1 MNEPDL
7 YIDLLKRV
15 LANRQS
21 PGIGPR
27 IRYLIDCIDP
37 RLVRATKLENS
48 PRDDDGNI
56 VFDRHY
62 FRDLEEHEPEAINGV
77 RTRPGGAYWW
87 EHNLGFPFTMIS
99 PERLDNVEFAVRTV
113 IADQI
118 DGDFLEAGV
127 WRGGVGILMRALLE
141 SLGEPDRL
149 VLLAD
154 SYEGLPAPTNEHDL
168 DLILDR
174 NWMLPASLATVRGN
188 FESFGLLDERVVFI
202 EGLFE
207 DTMPSLETGPL
218 AILRLDGDYYSSTI
232 EVLRPLYDRVS
243 PGGFVIVDDYHLYEG
258 CRRAVHDFL
267 DSRDLTP
274 ELIHIDS
281 DAVYWRA

>member
-1 MNEPDL
+1 MTEPDL

-15 LANRQS
+15 LANRHA

-37 RLVRATKLENS
+37 SLVRSTRLENS
-48 PRDDDGNI
+48 PRNDEGAIEFERD
-56 VFDRHY
+56 Y
-62 FRDLEEHEPEAINGV
+62 FRDLENHEPAVIDGV
-77 RTRPGGAYWW
+77 RADPGGVYWW

-99 PERLDNVEFAVRTV
+99 PQRLDNVEFAVRTV
-113 IADQI
+113 VTEKIP
-118 DGDFLEAGV
+118 GDFLEAGV

-141 SLGEPDRL
+141 SLAEPDRR

-168 DLILDR
+168 GLILDK
-174 NWMLPASLATVRGN
+174 NWMLPASLAAVRGN
-188 FESFGLLDERVVFI
+188 FDSFGLLDDRVVFI
-202 EGLFE
+202 KGYFE
-207 DTMPSLETGPL
+207 DTMPTLETGPL
-218 AILRLDGDYYSSTI
+218 AVLRLDGDYYSSTI
-232 EVLRPLYDRVS
+232 EVLEPLYERVS

-258 CRRAVHDFL
+258 CRRAVHDFF
-267 DSRDLTP
+267 DSHRLAPT
-274 ELIHIDS
+274 LIDIDS